1 MYHEN
6 QPADRRDFA
15 NAHAVQL
22 RSFFV
27 DIALYAVGMIL
38 LSLYTASLAP
48 VALAVVLIGLVL
60 LHAA

>member
-1 MYHEN
+1 
-6 QPADRRDFA
+6 
-15 NAHAVQL
+15 
-22 RSFFV
+22 
-27 DIALYAVGMIL
+27 MIL